1 MGVTMT
7 EVVVVKFGGGLITN
21 KAKLCTPALSIID
34 DLVAVVKRCLQ
45 SGLKVV
51 VVHGAGSYG
60 HLRAKYW
67 RLKDGQLADVD
78 FTPQPDCTSQKE
90 AVSLV
95 RKDMLTLNKL
105 ILDAFDKIGVSAK
118 SLPPHQWARNTG
130 SGFTGEIK
138 NNFTITEDV
147 AITFGDVVDCDEGEF
162 GILSGDDLVVRLC
175 RDLPNVTRLVFAVK
189 GVDGIL
195 SKPPTEATD
204 DDLIREWSPSVTY
217 SGVHNS
223 DVDVTGGIDLK
234 AKRGAEV
241 ATLGVEVFLVNGE
254 KSERLFDACVGND
267 TIGTR
272 IISD

>member
-1 MGVTMT
+1 MGAIMT

-45 SGLKVV
+45 SGLRVV

-67 RLKDGQLADVD
+67 RLKEGQLADVD
-78 FTPQPDCTSQKE
+78 FIPQSDCASQKE

-105 ILDAFDKIGVSAK
+105 IIDAFENIGVTSK

-130 SGFTGEIK
+130 SSFAGEIK
-138 NNFTITEDV
+138 NNFTVAEDV
-147 AITFGDVVDCDEGEF
+147 AITYGDVVDCDDREF

-175 RDLPNVTRLVFAVK
+175 RDLPNVARLVFAVK

-195 SKPPTEATD
+195 SKPPSEATD

-217 SGVHNS
+217 SGIHNS
-223 DVDVTGGIDLK
+223 AVDVTGGIELK

-241 ATLGVEVFLVNGE
+241 ATLGVEVILVNGE
-254 KSERLFDACVGND
+254 KSERLFNACIGND
-267 TIGTR
+267 TIGTK